1 MVIISYNLLG
11 VICMLSEVNY
21 ECMTTSER
29 LEHFSRL
36 MKAFKNKND
45 IRTKNFVGDIGET
58 VAIDF
63 YNKSSSL
70 PNLRLVEIGAKDID
84 AISDTNER
92 YSIKASSGSAT
103 GIFKGLNPPNSNLPE
118 EKKFD
123 YAIVVLF
130 NDDMKPRGM
139 YEFDWQSFLE
149 VKLWSNTHKAWYINI
164 SERSKRKSKIIYER

>member
-1 MVIISYNLLG
+1 MLTQEQVNTLSVAQGLKLYSYLMKMFKKKG
-11 VICMLSEVNY
+11 VIRTNML
-21 ECMTTSER
+21 
-29 LEHFSRL
+29 
-36 MKAFKNKND
+36 
-45 IRTKNFVGDIGET
+45 VGDVGEYIA
-58 VAIDF
+58 VEH
-63 YNKSSSL
+63 YNATSSL
-70 PNLRLVEIGAKDID
+70 PNLRLAEIGAKDID

-103 GIFKGLNPPNSNLPE
+103 GIFKGLNPPDSNLPE

-130 NDDMKPRGM
+130 NDDMKLRAI

-164 SERSKRKSKIIYER
+164 SEKSKRKARIIYEQ

>member
-1 MVIISYNLLG
+1 
-11 VICMLSEVNY
+11 MLSEEDYDN
-21 ECMTTSER
+21 MTVAEG
-29 LEHFSRL
+29 LEHYSRL
-36 MKAFKNKND
+36 MKMFRKKGV
-45 IRTKNFVGDIGET
+45 IRTNMLVGDMGEYIA
-58 VAIDF
+58 VEH
-63 YNKSSSL
+63 YNATSSL

-118 EKKFD
+118 GKKFE

-130 NDDMKPRGM
+130 NDDMKLRAI

-149 VKLWSNTHKAWYINI
+149 VKLWSNTHTAWYINI
-164 SERSKRKSKIIYER
+164 SEKSKRKSKIIYER